1 MPMQPPQRRH
11 DGSYAPMPPH
21 MRQPGYPP
29 YYPQH
34 MGPMMP
40 QYPQQYAPNWYPYQ
54 QQQMHPMHQ
63 PRHHYYPQQ
72 PMPPPQYHPMP
83 MASQPMP
90 QHPSPRPVHT
100 PGHAPQLPPPS
111 SASTTSTAPVQTPPS
126 PPLSTST
133 TTSTRKDLP
142 SQSSS
147 PAPQRVR
154 SPSTEAVPES
164 ERFFPPVSPCMFSP
178 SCTLTSQTPWLSLE
192 GEAFP
197 PRAPRQ
203 KRRIPRSQLANEPI
217 VYPLPEPAPASAP
230 APDQPAEVAPDQS
243 TPKAENDREQKATDP
258 QAEDIPP
265 STPTPLA
272 SDAPSEDVSTQPT
285 TPASS
290 AAATSAKSQQTPTQT
305 RTRPAGQVMPVLP
318 ALPHSPTAARK
329 THRDSVVSTQSRF
342 SEDASK
348 EEPSGL
354 LTSTDGQEP
363 EKANGETDGAPA
375 PAPAAPKPKPSS
387 WASLL
392 RPAQSSSAAVA
403 SADFDSSLNGG
414 PMARGEA
421 LSDVL
426 HDMNAVD
433 APSKISFLQP
443 RGLVNTG
450 NMCYMNSVSVFR
462 DQDDDETDEYRCCK
476 YLLF

>member
-1 MPMQPPQRRH
+1 MNPNHIPYGQPMPMQPPQRRH

-40 QYPQQYAPNWYPYQ
+40 QYPQQYAPNWYPYP

-83 MASQPMP
+83 VASQAMP
-90 QHPSPRPVHT
+90 QHASPRPVHT
-100 PGHAPQLPPPS
+100 PSHAPQLPPPS
-111 SASTTSTAPVQTPPS
+111 SASTASTAPVQTPPS

-133 TTSTRKDLP
+133 TASTRKELP
-142 SQSSS
+142 SQSPS
-147 PAPQRVR
+147 PAPQRVQ

-164 ERFFPPVSPCMFSP
+164 ERFFPPVSPHTFLP
-178 SCTLTSQTPWLSLE
+178 SRTLTRQTPWLSLE

-203 KRRIPRSQLANEPI
+203 RRRIPRSQLANEPI
-217 VYPLPEPAPASAP
+217 VYPLAEPPPE
-230 APDQPAEVAPDQS
+230 QPADIAPEQV
-243 TPKAENDREQKATDP
+243 TPRADHEREQKTSEA
-258 QAEDIPP
+258 QAEAIPP
-265 STPTPLA
+265 STPTLPA
-272 SDAPSEDVSTQPT
+272 SDALSEEVSTEPT

-290 AAATSAKSQQTPTQT
+290 AAAASAKSQQTPTQT
-305 RTRPAGQVMPVLP
+305 RTKPTGQVMPVLP
-318 ALPHSPTAARK
+318 ALPQSPTATRK
-329 THRDSVVSTQSRF
+329 VHRDSVASAQSKL
-342 SEDASK
+342 SEDAPK
-348 EEPSGL
+348 EERPGL
-354 LTSTDGQEP
+354 TTSADTQEP
-363 EKANGETDGAPA
+363 AKPDDDADTA

-392 RPAQSSSAAVA
+392 RPAQSQSAATT
-403 SADFDSSLNGG
+403 SADVDSNLNGG

-450 NMCYMNSVSVFR
+450 NMCYMNSAS
-462 DQDDDETDEYRCCK
+462 
-476 YLLF
+476 LFP